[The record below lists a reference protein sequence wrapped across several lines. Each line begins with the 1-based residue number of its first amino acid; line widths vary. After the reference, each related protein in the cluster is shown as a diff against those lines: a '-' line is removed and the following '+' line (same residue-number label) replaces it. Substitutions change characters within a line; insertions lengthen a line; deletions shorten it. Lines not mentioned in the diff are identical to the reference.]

1 MSFLV
6 CKLIRRKKK
15 QGKRRKTSQRTRA
28 PEGCNQKRRH
38 RINCKYI
45 SLQLDVYESTGSM
58 ISNVSQFQ
66 MDELEIS
73 RCLAEK
79 TLREN
84 NGNIVDALKKLVE
97 V

>member
-1 MSFLV
+1 M
-6 CKLIRRKKK
+6 
-15 QGKRRKTSQRTRA
+15 
-28 PEGCNQKRRH
+28 E
-38 RINCKYI
+38 
-45 SLQLDVYESTGSM
+45 LDVYDSTGSM